1 MENNESMHF
10 QPEEELP
17 GSPVVVSV
25 FFVIIAVMGLCG
37 NGLVLVVI
45 AKVPDLRSITNI
57 LIGHQSFVDFVS
69 SLLLMLAFFP
79 PAINLSALSE
89 SHPTL
94 ANFICKL
101 WVDQFLYWAV
111 IKVST
116 VNLVCLT
123 LERYFA
129 VVYPHTYRQRASRKR
144 ALLVCLLPWI
154 IGPLSEVY
162 FLFTFHVNEK
172 GECAKK
178 SLQRGGE
185 YAIAFMVFIFTLVIP
200 LAIMAY
206 VYVSIIRALRPVKPV
221 TKASSSTQL
230 NRSNLSLQN
239 GNQNVTAVSSAVSFQ
254 EDREVSLTNGNGHA
268 HRDGNAQAQ
277 SNKATTVKT
286 MRERARR
293 NVLTTMFLVSLTY
306 AVCWTPNQ
314 IIYFYYNLV
323 SQTDFTGS
331 FYLFT
336 VILAGFNVCVNPII
350 YAFKYRKFQQGLRQ
364 VFLRQTP
371 VVWETTAT
379 DPS

>member
-1 MENNESMHF
+1 MADNHSMHF
-10 QPEEELP
+10 DPEEQLP
-17 GSPVVVSV
+17 GQPVVVSV
-25 FFVIIAVMGLCG
+25 FFLIIAVLGLSG

-69 SLLLMLAFFP
+69 SLLLLLAFFP
-79 PAINLSALSE
+79 PAINLMNLNE
-89 SHPTL
+89 NHHVL

-101 WVDQFLYWAV
+101 WVDQYLYWAV
-111 IKVST
+111 IKVSS

-129 VVYPHTYRQRASRKR
+129 VVYPHNYRQRASRKR
-144 ALLVCLLPWI
+144 AMLVCLLAWI
-154 IGPLSEVY
+154 IGPLSEIY
-162 FLFTFHVNEK
+162 FLFTFHVNED
-172 GECAKK
+172 GACTKK
-178 SLQRGGE
+178 LLHRGGE
-185 YAIAFMVFIFTLVIP
+185 YTIAFMVFTFTLVIP
-200 LAIMAY
+200 LGIMAF

-221 TKASSSTQL
+221 INATSTAHL
-230 NRSNLSLQN
+230 NRSNVSLQN
-239 GNQNVTAVSSAVSFQ
+239 GNQNVTAVSTTISSQ
-254 EDREVSLTNGNGHA
+254 ENQRAALNNGNGHA
-268 HRDGNAQAQ
+268 HIDNTAKAH
-277 SNKATTVKT
+277 SNKASAVKT
-286 MRERARR
+286 VRERARR

-323 SQTDFTGS
+323 SQTDFTGF

-336 VILAGFNVCVNPII
+336 VILAGFNVCINPII

-364 VFLRQTP
+364 VFLRQAP